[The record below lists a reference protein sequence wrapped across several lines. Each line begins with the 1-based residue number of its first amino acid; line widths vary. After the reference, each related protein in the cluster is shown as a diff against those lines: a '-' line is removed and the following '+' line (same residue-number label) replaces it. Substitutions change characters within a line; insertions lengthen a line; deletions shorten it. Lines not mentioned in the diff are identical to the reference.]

1 MRKKLI
7 EIALPLEV
15 INVESGREKSIR
27 HGHPSTLHLWW
38 SRKPL
43 ATCRAVLFASL
54 VDDPSSWPEKFP
66 TEAEQKKERQRLF
79 DILGK
84 ITTETDKKGKTKQ
97 IVRGLVSWND
107 VNDPNSQVLENAR
120 QEIARSIAP
129 NWNIAKDTQAS
140 IWKITQYLIRELEQN
155 GETGVAKMLAR
166 LGDKGELARDLAYRL
181 YNLCD
186 RKKWAAEALA
196 YNSLVISWP
205 EICRLALEE
214 KK

>member
-1 MRKKLI
+1 MAVFSKYAKVLESDGKTMGVRSALQLI
-7 EIALPLEV
+7 NQILDEYLSEREGEFDCDTRWALTWYEQYQF
-15 INVESGREKSIR
+15 N
-27 HGHPSTLHLWW
+27 
-38 SRKPL
+38 
-43 ATCRAVLFASL
+43 ASL
-54 VDDPSSWPEKFP
+54 YG
-66 TEAEQKKERQRLF
+66 EAETLSKAKNTSVQTLVEGGILEAKRGKVRLL
-79 DILGK
+79 D
-84 ITTETDKKGKTKQ
+84 
-97 IVRGLVSWND
+97 RS
-107 VNDPNSQVLENAR
+107 
-120 QEIARSIAP
+120 SIAP

-155 GETGVAKMLAR
+155 GETGVAKMLAS
-166 LGDKGELARDLAYRL
+166 LGDKRELARDLAYRL